1 MTKEYDDLLEKIKER
16 ERENNRM
23 KKVRELQ
30 EQKRKM
36 REIKNLER
44 KKKNN
49 QVRFKKKQEVNLKK
63 RREIEKI
70 NQEHKLN
77 LEKIKMNVKYGI
89 FVDKFKKNYVMT
101 DTMKK
106 IIDILK
112 KNDLTRRDLV
122 KEIELPRTTIYDN
135 LKKLKDSSVVDNYS
149 RNEGNT
155 GRPLVYWKLI
165 NKNEVRN
172 DE

>member
-1 MTKEYDDLLEKIKER
+1 MTKEYDDLLEKIRER
-16 ERENNRM
+16 ERENNRV
-23 KKVRELQ
+23 KRVKEIQ

-63 RREIEKI
+63 KIEIERI
-70 NQEHKLN
+70 NQEHKEFI
-77 LEKIKMNVKYGI
+77 EKIKMNAKYGI
-89 FVDKFKKNYVMT
+89 FVDKFKKKFVMT
-101 DTMKK
+101 NTMRK
-106 IIDILK
+106 IINVLEIR
-112 KNDLTRRDLV
+112 DLTRKDIV
-122 KEIELPRTTIYDN
+122 NEIGLARTTIYDN
-135 LKKLKDSSVVDNYS
+135 LKKLKDSSIVDNYS
-149 RNEGNT
+149 INNGV